1 MGDVREQNQG
11 WIGDTYSFAL
21 LAFHDDTLLS
31 KTGTLA
37 GVGYKVF
44 IAANVPPTVLDWWV
58 RTRTMVN
65 FPLFLV

>member
-44 IAANVPPTVLDWWV
+44 IAANVCRQRFWIGGYALEPW
-58 RTRTMVN
+58 
-65 FPLFLV
+65 